1 MEIESIKSN
10 LSKKLRISNAM
21 KIDVLGMNVSYL
33 NLMILLILKNL
44 LLEIVRKQD
53 NKKDRK

>member
-1 MEIESIKSN
+1 
-10 LSKKLRISNAM
+10 M
-21 KIDVLGMNVSYL
+21 KIDVLGMNVLYL